1 LSSREEIYVRL
12 TEIAL
17 KDFHDIISGCET
29 VDGKLRLML
38 TLPRMKFVGFS
49 SLSRR
54 LYGSHSARVLGNA
67 NVPPVSWTRSP

>member
-29 VDGKLRLML
+29 VDGKLRLMV
-38 TLPRMKFVGFS
+38 TDGSYVDVW
-49 SLSRR
+49 LSEK
-54 LYGSHSARVLGNA
+54 A
-67 NVPPVSWTRSP
+67 